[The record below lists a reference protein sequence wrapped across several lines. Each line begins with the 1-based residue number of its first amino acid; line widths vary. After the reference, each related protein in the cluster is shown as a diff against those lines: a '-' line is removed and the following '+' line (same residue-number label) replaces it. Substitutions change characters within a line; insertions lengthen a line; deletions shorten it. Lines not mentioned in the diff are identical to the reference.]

1 MQDILTCAM
10 GLDIHRDVIVACLAK
25 GELGTDPEIEIRSF
39 STLIPEMR
47 KLRDWV
53 LEAECRYVA
62 MESTGIYWQPIYEML
77 EPCFDGQISIL
88 VVNAR
93 HMKNVPGRKTD
104 MRDAQ
109 WIATLLRAGL
119 LKGSFIPD
127 KTFRELR
134 HLTRYRKSIV
144 RDITAQKN
152 RIDKFLQSSGFR
164 FTAFLSDAFGASGR
178 NIIRHLMEYGNI
190 SREALDRCL
199 KTQTRKRIDEILI
212 ALNGSLSEHQRGF
225 LRMIFGHLEALEQHR
240 HTVEDA
246 ITKEITKHE
255 EALSLL
261 CSIPGIDVTAAAA
274 IIAEIGTDMSAFP
287 DSQHICSWAGLSP
300 GNNES
305 AGKRKSAHINKGNP
319 YQKSMLCE
327 VGWVISGKR
336 SLYLS
341 GWYWRIK
348 QRKGAKRATI
358 ALARKLLAL
367 IYTMLKTGSPYNEDC
382 FEIRRKQSERK
393 RASRMVNELQ
403 KLGYFVVAPG

>member
-77 EPCFDGQISIL
+77 EPCFDGQINIL

-144 RDITAQKN
+144 RDITAQ
-152 RIDKFLQSSGFR
+152 RIASINFCKAPVSASQRFCRTHLALPGETSS
-164 FTAFLSDAFGASGR
+164 
-178 NIIRHLMEYGNI
+178 
-190 SREALDRCL
+190 
-199 KTQTRKRIDEILI
+199 
-212 ALNGSLSEHQRGF
+212 
-225 LRMIFGHLEALEQHR
+225 
-240 HTVEDA
+240 
-246 ITKEITKHE
+246 
-255 EALSLL
+255 
-261 CSIPGIDVTAAAA
+261 
-274 IIAEIGTDMSAFP
+274 
-287 DSQHICSWAGLSP
+287 
-300 GNNES
+300 
-305 AGKRKSAHINKGNP
+305 
-319 YQKSMLCE
+319 
-327 VGWVISGKR
+327 VISWNTEIFRGK
-336 SLYLS
+336 L
-341 GWYWRIK
+341 WT
-348 QRKGAKRATI
+348 GA
-358 ALARKLLAL
+358 
-367 IYTMLKTGSPYNEDC
+367 
-382 FEIRRKQSERK
+382 
-393 RASRMVNELQ
+393 
-403 KLGYFVVAPG
+403 